1 MLDNNKQLKASQ
13 LRAESTEAA
22 EGEAFSFNRTQ
33 VYHNYDETV
42 FEPFNDIPVFRAWG
56 ISQQFD
62 FPTVYGS
69 RLKLNK
75 VKTELAKTQYNIT
88 EIRKIKSLQI
98 SYQNY
103 LEAVAKLS
111 IYDSIY
117 KIYNDFSR
125 MAKRRFEE
133 GESNYLEKITAQS
146 KANQITIEQ
155 AQLKQKLNNSILAIK
170 GLLQSQD
177 SLVLREKTLYK
188 LQLDMTNNGS
198 ENLSLSALELDQKLA
213 KRNSALA
220 KNELLPGISASYF
233 IRSNSAIDKN
243 FTGYQIGLNIPL
255 LFFGDRSKI
264 ISAEIT
270 TLSKQAAFEDAQI
283 NLTQQKDQLVNQLSV
298 QQEALKNYEE
308 NQLKIA
314 DELLKIAKLSYKAG
328 EIDFFRYVQSLE
340 NAQRIQLDY
349 LTKLRDYNQTIIALN
364 YFLLN

>member
-1 MLDNNKQLKASQ
+1 
-13 LRAESTEAA
+13 
-22 EGEAFSFNRTQ
+22 
-33 VYHNYDETV
+33 
-42 FEPFNDIPVFRAWG
+42 
-56 ISQQFD
+56 
-62 FPTVYGS
+62 
-69 RLKLNK
+69 
-75 VKTELAKTQYNIT
+75 
-88 EIRKIKSLQI
+88 
-98 SYQNY
+98 
-103 LEAVAKLS
+103 
-111 IYDSIY
+111 
-117 KIYNDFSR
+117 

-155 AQLKQKLNNSILAIK
+155 AQLKQKLTNSILAIK
-170 GLLQSQD
+170 GLLQSQE

-188 LQLDMTNNGS
+188 LQLDMANNGS
-198 ENLSLSALELDQKLA
+198 ENLSLSALELDKKLA

-243 FTGYQIGLNIPL
+243 FNGYQIGLNIPL

-264 ISAEIT
+264 KSAEIT
-270 TLSKQAAFEDAQI
+270 TLSKQAALEDAQI
-283 NLTQQKDQLVNQLSV
+283 DLTQQKDQLINQLSV
-298 QQEALKNYEE
+298 QQDALNTYEE

-340 NAQRIQLDY
+340 YAQRIQLDY
-349 LTKLRDYNQTIIALN
+349 LTKLRDYNETIIALN